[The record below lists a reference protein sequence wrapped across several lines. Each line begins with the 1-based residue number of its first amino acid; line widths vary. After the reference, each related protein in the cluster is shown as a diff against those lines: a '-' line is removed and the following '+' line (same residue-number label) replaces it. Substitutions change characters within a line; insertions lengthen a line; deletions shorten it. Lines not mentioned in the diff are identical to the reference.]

1 MRSLHE
7 RKQRTIDFVCK
18 ALEKIEGGK
27 LNAAK
32 YRKRWEAMT
41 DEEFEQFM
49 VDVRANQDKR
59 QIAYLEVA
67 EFERDLKLDNIEK
80 CADFMGVPL
89 YEYVA
94 IPDATGNKDNVV
106 VTPQRVPVGY
116 AHYKRMPQTVLKKNS
131 LKINVSKRNP
141 LTGQLTSD
149 AKTARNTDVETYAFT
164 AMGAKYALRELMGP
178 RADDPVM
185 EAEMMQAIANTGSV
199 SIEQCHS
206 DPKNKIALNT
216 LNTYFLMQ
224 MFATNLIGPLGILPR
239 PDEERSSELRNSQ
252 A

>member
-1 MRSLHE
+1 M
-7 RKQRTIDFVCK
+7 
-18 ALEKIEGGK
+18 
-27 LNAAK
+27 NATK
-32 YRKRWEAMT
+32 YRKRWEAMS

-49 VDVRANQDKR
+49 QTVRANQEKQ
-59 QIAYLEVA
+59 QIAYLEIA
-67 EFERDLKLDNIEK
+67 EFERDLKLANIEK
-80 CADFMGVPL
+80 CAEFMKVPL

-94 IPDATGNKDNVV
+94 IPDGNGDKDHPVI
-106 VTPQRVPVGY
+106 TSQRVPVGY

-149 AKTARNTDVETYAFT
+149 AKTARNTDVETYAYT

-185 EAEMMQAIANTGSV
+185 EAEMMQAIAATGSV

-224 MFATNLIGPLGILPR
+224 MFTTNLVGPLGILPK
-239 PDEERSSELRNSQ
+239 PEEEKSFELRQSEQN
-252 A
+252 